1 MIIRSFHK
9 KSTMSILPDQ
19 YDKYIRFFK
28 FMWKYRNSDVLSV
41 PDESVSESE
50 IEPDEFDHTPQEL
63 TEDLIKMGPTYVKL
77 GQLLST
83 RPDLLPPHYMEALA
97 TLQDDVE
104 EVEYPVIEEI
114 FREEIG
120 IRISKAFASFDEKP
134 MASASIGQVH
144 KAVMHSGQVVAI
156 KIQRPGIRKR
166 FVEDLDALMTL
177 SEKAENFSETARNYG
192 VHAVIEE
199 LRYNLLKEL
208 DYTLEAQNL
217 LTLKENLEDFEL
229 LFVPSPIL
237 DFSSSRVLTMEF
249 VEGNKI
255 TKVSPLKRMDM
266 DFKPLVDELVKGYLK
281 QIIVDGFA
289 HADPH
294 PGNVYLTP
302 ENKIALM
309 DLGMVAK
316 FSKEMQET
324 VLKLMIG
331 LSNYDSTRV
340 SDLVLAISEY
350 DEGKVDLNLFKKN
363 IARKIQES
371 ETQKAKDLKTGRTI
385 IEINQMAAKQ
395 GIHIPVELNMLG
407 KILLNMDQI
416 IAHLTPEYD
425 MQATVKQYVQELMRQ
440 RMKENL
446 KPGNFM
452 DLFLEMKELAEKLPT
467 RLNKFTE
474 NLADNKIRVK
484 VDTIDEERFTGAF
497 QKVANRITAG
507 LIIAALIMG
516 AALLVRV
523 PSTWTIFGYPGF
535 AFLLFLIAAFI
546 GLYLLYEI
554 LYKDARK
561 KK

>member
-1 MIIRSFHK
+1 
-9 KSTMSILPDQ
+9 MSILPEN
-19 YDKYIRFFK
+19 YDKYIRFFQ
-28 FMWKYRNSDVLSV
+28 FMWKYRNSNVFAV
-41 PDESVSESE
+41 TDEQIE
-50 IEPDEFDHTPQEL
+50 IDAETDSDTFDHSPEEL
-63 TEDLIKMGPTYVKL
+63 TADLIKMGPTYVKL

-83 RPDLLPPHYMEALA
+83 RPDLLPSQYTEALA

-104 EVEYPVIEEI
+104 EVEYAVIEAV
-114 FREEIG
+114 FKEEIG
-120 IRISKAFASFDEKP
+120 IRISKAFATFDEKP

-144 KAVMHSGQVVAI
+144 KAVMHSGQVVAV

-192 VHAVIEE
+192 LHALIEE

-217 LTLKENLEDFEL
+217 LTLKGNLKDFKL
-229 LFVPSPIL
+229 LFVPAPIV
-237 DFSSSRVLTMEF
+237 DYCSSRVLTMEF

-255 TKVSPLKRMDM
+255 TKVSPIQRMDL
-266 DFKPLVDELVKGYLK
+266 DLKPLVDQLVKGYLK

-302 ENKIALM
+302 EHKIALM

-316 FSKEMQET
+316 FSNEMQEI
-324 VLKLMIG
+324 VLKLMIA
-331 LSNYDSTRV
+331 LSNYDSSRV
-340 SDLVLAISEY
+340 SDIVLTISEY
-350 DEGKVDLNLFKKN
+350 DESHVDLNLFRKN

-371 ETQKAKDLKTGRTI
+371 ENQKAKDLKTGRTI

-395 GIHIPVELNMLG
+395 GIHIPVELNMLA

-425 MQATVKQYVQELMRQ
+425 IQETVKQYVQLLMHD
-440 RMKENL
+440 RMKASL
-446 KPGNFM
+446 KPGNFL
-452 DLFLEMKELAEKLPT
+452 DLFLEMKELTEKLPF

-474 NLADNKIRVK
+474 NLAENKIRVK

-516 AALLVRV
+516 AALLARI
-523 PSTWTIFGYPGF
+523 PSSWTIGGYPAF
-535 AFLLFLIAAFI
+535 AFLLFLMAAFI
-546 GLYLLYEI
+546 GMYLLYEI
-554 LYKDARK
+554 LFKDESKKRK
-561 KK
+561 

>member
-1 MIIRSFHK
+1 
-9 KSTMSILPDQ
+9 MSILPDQ

-50 IEPDEFDHTPQEL
+50 IEPDEFDHTPEEL

-561 KK
+561 NK

>member
-1 MIIRSFHK
+1 
-9 KSTMSILPDQ
+9 
-19 YDKYIRFFK
+19 
-28 FMWKYRNSDVLSV
+28 MWKYRNSDVFTI
-41 PDESVSESE
+41 PDDQ
-50 IEPDEFDHTPQEL
+50 IEATDEANAEDFDHTPEEL

-97 TLQDDVE
+97 TLQEDVE
-104 EVEYPVIEEI
+104 EVEFALVEEI

-120 IRISKAFASFDEKP
+120 VRISKAFASFDEKP

-177 SEKAENFSETARNYG
+177 SEKAASFSETARSYG
-192 VHAVIEE
+192 IHSVIEE

-217 LTLKENLEDFEL
+217 ATLKENLKDFDL
-229 LFVPSPIL
+229 LFIPSPIL
-237 DFSSSRVLTMEF
+237 DYSSARVLTMEF
-249 VEGNKI
+249 VEGSKI
-255 TKVSPLKRMDM
+255 TKVSPIQRMDIEL
-266 DFKPLVDELVKGYLK
+266 KPLVDQLVKGYLK

-302 ENKIALM
+302 EHKIALM

-316 FSKEMQET
+316 FSNEMQET

-331 LSNYDSTRV
+331 LSNYDSSRV
-340 SDLVLAISEY
+340 SDLVLSISEY
-350 DEGKVDLNLFKKN
+350 DDKNVDLNLFKKN

-371 ETQKAKDLKTGRTI
+371 ENQKAKDLQTGRTI
-385 IEINQMAAKQ
+385 IEINQLAAKQ
-395 GIHIPVELNMLG
+395 GVRIPVELNMLG

-425 MQATVKQYVQELMRQ
+425 MQETVKEYVHQLMQKKMRD
-440 RMKENL
+440 NL
-446 KPGNFM
+446 KPGNLI
-452 DLFLEMKELAEKLPT
+452 DLFLEMKELTEKIPF

-474 NLADNKIRVK
+474 NLAENQIRVK

-523 PSTWTIFGYPGF
+523 PSTWTIAGYPGF
-535 AFLLFLIAAFI
+535 AFLLFLMAAFI

-554 LYKDARK
+554 LFKDESK
-561 KK
+561 KRR

>member
-1 MIIRSFHK
+1 
-9 KSTMSILPDQ
+9 MSILPEN

-28 FMWKYRNSDVLSV
+28 FMWKYRKSDVFSIS
-41 PDESVSESE
+41 DEQMEINGVSDSE
-50 IEPDEFDHTPQEL
+50 DFDHTPEEL

-104 EVEYPVIEEI
+104 EVEYSVIEAV
-114 FREEIG
+114 FKEEIG
-120 IRISKAFASFDEKP
+120 IRISKAYASFDEKP

-144 KAVMHSGQVVAI
+144 KAVLHSGQVVAV

-192 VHAVIEE
+192 VHSIIEE

-217 LTLKENLEDFEL
+217 LTLKENLGDFKL
-229 LFVPSPIL
+229 LFVPAPII
-237 DFSSSRVLTMEF
+237 DYCSSRVLTMEF
-249 VEGNKI
+249 VEGSKI
-255 TKVSPLKRMDM
+255 TKVSPIKRMDI
-266 DFKPLVDELVKGYLK
+266 DLKPLVDQLVKGYLK

-302 ENKIALM
+302 DNKIALM

-316 FSKEMQET
+316 FSNEMQET

-331 LSNYDSTRV
+331 LSNYDSARV
-340 SDLVLAISEY
+340 SDLVLSISEY
-350 DEGKVDLNLFKKN
+350 DKKDVDLPLFRKN

-371 ETQKAKDLKTGRTI
+371 ENQKAKDLKTGRTI

-395 GIHIPVELNMLG
+395 GIHIPVELNMLA

-425 MQATVKQYVQELMRQ
+425 MQETVKQYVQQLMQ
-440 RMKENL
+440 ERMKENL
-446 KPGNFM
+446 KPGNFL
-452 DLFLEMKELAEKLPT
+452 DLFLEMKELTEKLPF

-474 NLADNKIRVK
+474 NLAENQIRIK
-484 VDTIDEERFTGAF
+484 VDTIDEDRFTGAF

-523 PSTWTIFGYPGF
+523 TSSWTIGGYPAF
-535 AFLLFLIAAFI
+535 AFILFLIAAFI

-554 LYKDARK
+554 LFKDESK
-561 KK
+561 KKK